1 MRPTRGYHNPHFD
14 PANPVIVSSAFYFSK
29 KPQRKQRRQRKQ
41 SLGTRSSPNQEDT
54 ELGDLVIPKP
64 RDP

>member
-1 MRPTRGYHNPHFD
+1 
-14 PANPVIVSSAFYFSK
+14 
-29 KPQRKQRRQRKQ
+29 
-41 SLGTRSSPNQEDT
+41 LGTGSSPNQEDT